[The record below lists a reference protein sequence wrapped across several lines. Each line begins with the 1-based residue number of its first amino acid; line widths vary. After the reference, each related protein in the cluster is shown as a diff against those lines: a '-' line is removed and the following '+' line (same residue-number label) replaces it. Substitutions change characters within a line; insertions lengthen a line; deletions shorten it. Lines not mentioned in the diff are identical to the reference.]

1 LSRLGI
7 SNCRYTSLVHTPG
20 IGVGLIDVEGNLLY
34 LNDEETRLFEGHTDV
49 DYAGKNIRDFHA
61 ESFCKERLELLG
73 KVVEKGQPLVFRH
86 IYLGKKIESTLWPIK
101 EIGRNKP
108 RVLVISRGV
117 SNSVG
122 ESNALEAEVL
132 ESQYIKLGP
141 LNVLSPRELE
151 VFVMLGHGRSV
162 PEVARI
168 LHRSPKTI
176 ERHRESIGQK
186 LSIQSQSDIVRI
198 VTEVGLSLSDVGKIR
213 L

>member
-1 LSRLGI
+1 MIDPGLHKMLWA
-7 SNCRYTSLVHTPG
+7 SLVHTPG
-20 IGVGLIDVEGNLLY
+20 IGVGLIDVEGDLLY
-34 LNDEETRLFEGHTDV
+34 LNDEETRLFEGRSNV

-61 ESFCKERLELLG
+61 ESFVNERLQLLR
-73 KVVEKGQPLVFRH
+73 KVVENGKPIIFRH
-86 IYLGKKIESTLWPIK
+86 IYLGQKIESTLWPIK
-101 EIGRNKP
+101 EIGRHKP
-108 RVLVISRGV
+108 RVLVISRAV
-117 SNSVG
+117 SNST
-122 ESNALEAEVL
+122 EETNAINAEVL
-132 ESQYIKLGP
+132 ESQYIELGP

-198 VTEVGLSLSDVGKIR
+198 VTEVGLSLSDVGKTR